1 MTDDAYLFLVDDP
14 ATPLGASVTAVGDLA
29 CLETSAA
36 RAWPDVHGVTAAS
49 PRLLPPAERRHSGR
63 AVRQI
68 PVHDSSEGE
77 T

>member
-36 RAWPDVHGVTAAS
+36 RAWPDVHGVTA
-49 PRLLPPAERRHSGR
+49 PRLLPPAAATGGEAAQRQGR
-63 AVRQI
+63 PSDPGPRQQ
-68 PVHDSSEGE
+68 
-77 T
+77 